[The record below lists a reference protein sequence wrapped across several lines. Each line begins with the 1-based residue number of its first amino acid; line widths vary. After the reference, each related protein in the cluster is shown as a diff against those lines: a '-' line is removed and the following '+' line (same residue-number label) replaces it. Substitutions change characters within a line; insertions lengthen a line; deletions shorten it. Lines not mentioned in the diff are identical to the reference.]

1 MKHSRAGRKTI
12 ILKTNEGVRYKSGFE
27 SLTPYKDCCE
37 VSLAINIK
45 IKFKRKDRKQRNE
58 LNTVSGTIL

>member
-1 MKHSRAGRKTI
+1 MKHSRTGRKTI

-37 VSLAINIK
+37 VSLAIK
-45 IKFKRKDRKQRNE
+45 Y
-58 LNTVSGTIL
+58 